1 MRPWD
6 ARTELVQV
14 GGIDSASLW
23 GLGADGTNVHGM
35 NPPVYF
41 PRVEVRRH
49 AGGHQGDLSLF
60 RHWIQDHTGVVRFY
74 FLATLGD
81 FDASP
86 RRLRTLTRVAQLLET
101 PGWVCART
109 AEGMVWCWTGDY
121 DAIPRRVQGL
131 GSVRDMALLDERAC
145 AAVEGALWCW
155 ETPPW
160 SGGPLPWGLR
170 RAVSA
175 PRRAPR
181 RAPLSPYR
189 VAWPA
194 SVRRIVA
201 SPHRLCALETDG
213 KVRCGALGADDL
225 TVPTGLHEV
234 TAVRGAVDLAARGD
248 DGACALMPD
257 GRLRCWNAR
266 LAAMPTGT
274 WRYRERFGRVAALPP
289 VERIA
294 VAGDHACALTRAGEV
309 YCWGA
314 NDRGQVDDSG
324 VDRPTPVKVEW
335 LSSVTRVAVG
345 NGFSCALQSD
355 DAVWCWGTTWTE
367 PRRRGRVR
375 IPHAPG
381 AFDLVVSNVTLCV
394 RSAGGRVNCQVAF
407 SATLQQDDALG
418 RAGALTPMAE
428 RVCAIEP
435 GGSVVCSNPQYR
447 WRETDRTAPGTAIA
461 LVESDSNELCV
472 VEPSLRVA
480 CGTLYGVE
488 PLWTTSHRDVV
499 IAKTSS
505 VARVLV
511 SEGNVI
517 MLRRD
522 ARVRLIGR
530 VPDDPGL
537 EGVTDIRAVGGLLC
551 ALHEDGTVSC
561 AGRNDFGQLGD
572 GSPSPDVPADAV
584 FTAADHPVG

>member
-6 ARTELVQV
+6 VRTELVQV
-14 GGIDSASLW
+14 GGTDSASLW
-23 GLGADGTNVHGM
+23 GLGADGTNVYGM
-35 NPPVYF
+35 APPSLSRGGAVRQYATEPF
-41 PRVEVRRH
+41 PGGYWVIFHWWLGRDGFVRVEPRYPLDALR
-49 AGGHQGDLSLF
+49 S
-60 RHWIQDHTGVVRFY
+60 
-74 FLATLGD
+74 
-81 FDASP
+81 FDPSP
-86 RRLRTLTRVAQLLET
+86 RRLRPLPRVVQVVENPA
-101 PGWVCART
+101 WVCART
-109 AEGMVWCWTGDY
+109 AEGTVWCWTGDCSVP
-121 DAIPRRVQGL
+121 PRPVPGL
-131 GSVRDMALLDERAC
+131 GGVRDVALLRERGC

-155 ETPPW
+155 ETPWWREPFF
-160 SGGPLPWGLR
+160 GR
-170 RAVSA
+170 
-175 PRRAPR
+175 PRQPASPPR

-201 SPHRLCALETDG
+201 SHQRLCALETDG

-225 TVPTGLHEV
+225 DTPTGLHEI
-234 TAVRGAVDLAARGD
+234 TAVRGAVDLALRGD

-257 GRLRCWNAR
+257 GRLRCWGAR
-266 LAAMPTGT
+266 LAATPTGT
-274 WRYRERFGRVAALPP
+274 WRHRERFGRVAGLPP
-289 VERIA
+289 AERIA

-309 YCWGA
+309 YCWGS
-314 NDRGQVDDSG
+314 NDRGQIDDSG

-345 NGFSCALQSD
+345 DGFSCALQSD
-355 DAVWCWGTTWTE
+355 DALWCWGTAWAE

-381 AFDLVVSNVTLCV
+381 AFDLAVGGTTLCV
-394 RSAGGRVNCQVAF
+394 RSVGGRVNCQTAF

-418 RAGALTPMAE
+418 RAGALTSAGD
-428 RVCAIEP
+428 RVCAVEP
-435 GGSVVCSNPQYR
+435 TGSVVCSTR
-447 WRETDRTAPGTAIA
+447 GLLRTEAGLSEPGGVIA
-461 LVESDSNELCV
+461 LVESDAHELCV

-480 CGTLYGVE
+480 CGYAHNMR
-488 PLWTTSHRDVV
+488 PLWTTPYSDASVV
-499 IAKTSS
+499 AKTSS
-505 VARVLV
+505 VARVIV
-511 SEGNVI
+511 SQRNAI

-522 ARVRLIGR
+522 GRVRLIGR

-537 EGVTDIRAVGGLLC
+537 EGVTDVRAVGGLLC

-584 FTAADHPVG
+584 FAEPENPAR